1 MYTAASQTV
10 VDFEKGVQTN
20 ITCVTNGNPVPVL
33 TIEESITSST
43 GGTQWTATKSS
54 STGKLSLNMTI
65 TTRKQFRCKADN
77 AAVPERTVTL
87 EAFFLSKPTI
97 RLSDTDNTSTTEGV
111 YHTLEC
117 NAKSNQNIQRKIRY
131 KYWEESDEK
140 TKFLKSTSG
149 DFRAQLNFEKKLSVY
164 CFAYID
170 DQRFDAIGVIELT
183 SQKLELSK
191 TPDEGQKDNL
201 TTIGVLVLIF
211 GGILILGGLMAYRQY
226 KESTREQSAIPA
238 EEHRLK
244 ESKD

>member
-1 MYTAASQTV
+1 
-10 VDFEKGVQTN
+10 
-20 ITCVTNGNPVPVL
+20 
-33 TIEESITSST
+33 
-43 GGTQWTATKSS
+43 
-54 STGKLSLNMTI
+54 
-65 TTRKQFRCKADN
+65 
-77 AAVPERTVTL
+77 VTL

-131 KYWEESDEK
+131 KYWEGVYLRERFGINFILESDEK

-201 TTIGVLVLIF
+201 T
-211 GGILILGGLMAYRQY
+211 
-226 KESTREQSAIPA
+226 
-238 EEHRLK
+238 
-244 ESKD
+244 SKMSIVK